1 MWFLWGLNA
10 ERFACKAG
18 VITTMDLSHPPTQTS
33 FESDH
38 CDTQPTASSLW
49 HLYLFLVVVVVHR
62 RSRGLTTVVHPRN
75 VV

>member
-38 CDTQPTASSLW
+38 CDTQPASSLW